1 MYCFSRC
8 HLVSKLGSLRR
19 SGQFL
24 CACRA
29 EAKKSKGSERESS
42 KSKRTMAAVAAADA
56 ADAVHPMVPVPD
68 ALLTV
73 LRETARSIVEESS
86 SSSSP
91 SSSSPTTATVRLHS
105 DDGTPQYQSIMG
117 RILAEDVTVN
127 DPYPP
132 FDASIMDGY
141 AVKSADLSSK
151 GADNEWTHQI
161 VGQIYAGDD
170 VDESRQQ
177 NHQGTLP
184 SAAYVTTGAVV
195 PSPYDA
201 VVPIEDITV
210 SPDGKFLR
218 VNSEPTSTS
227 PGKWIRKVG
236 CDMAAGSVALSAGTV
251 LQPPHVGILIQVG
264 VNELVVR
271 DLPKVGVLSTGNEI
285 LPSHHHPSASGKI
298 PDVNRPILL
307 STLSSWGNC
316 TPIDLGI
323 ETDDDINELT
333 NNLRSAMDRCDVI
346 VTTGGISMGEKDVME
361 DVLVQKFGAKVHFGR
376 IHMKPGKPTTFMTI
390 KVPGVD
396 RRPRTCLIFCLPG
409 NPVSGIVCSH
419 LFVRPCLDMLVKGV
433 DTSASLHDIVQSA
446 TVQEEIVAT
455 LTKDVKLDVE
465 RPEYRR
471 VSLTYVPGANGGQFL
486 ASSTGVQR
494 SSRLMSMNGADGLML
509 LPKGEPGGKLVAK
522 EGEAYPVMLL
532 GGSVGTVGV
541 KVRDSI
547 HISQRLNSEDKL
559 SVVIANIVVG
569 DNSERKM
576 LDMVGPDATEL
587 THRAAVALGSDCFN
601 VLATVKL
608 FDSDGQAGLLGELWS
623 LRSDVVVV
631 VCSGTSFQAN
641 LDYASTVRSF
651 FVKEADAIA
660 LQARKGAAEQHPT
673 AALFEFTAGFFEDFH
688 GMQYMLLLLPEE
700 GLEGSLQAVGGLLS
714 HALKVG
720 KGGGSFGHS
729 HAQHH
734 HHAHK

>member
-1 MYCFSRC
+1 
-8 HLVSKLGSLRR
+8 
-19 SGQFL
+19 
-24 CACRA
+24 
-29 EAKKSKGSERESS
+29 
-42 KSKRTMAAVAAADA
+42 MAAAA

-73 LRETARSIVEESS
+73 LRETARSILVEEEESS
-86 SSSSP
+86 SP
-91 SSSSPTTATVRLHS
+91 KTATLRLHS
-105 DDGTPQYQSIMG
+105 EDGTPQYQCIMG

-141 AVKSADLSSK
+141 CVQSCDDLSTRSSK
-151 GADNEWTHQI
+151 GTDSEWTHQI

-170 VDESRQQ
+170 VDESSSSSSSSKEE
-177 NHQGTLP
+177 NKQGALP

-210 SPDGKFLR
+210 SPDGKYLR
-218 VNSEPTSTS
+218 VKSEPGSTS
-227 PGKWIRKVG
+227 SGKWIRKVG
-236 CDMAAGSVALSAGTV
+236 CDMAAGTVALSAGTV
-251 LQPPHVGILIQVG
+251 LQPPHVGILIQIG

-316 TPIDLGI
+316 TPVDLGI

-361 DVLVQKFGAKVHFGR
+361 DVFVEQFGATVHFGR

-390 KVPGVD
+390 KVPAIG
-396 RRPRTCLIFCLPG
+396 RRSRTCLIFCLPG

-433 DTSASLHDIVQSA
+433 DTSTSLHDIVQNA

-509 LPKGEPGGKLVAK
+509 LPKGEPGRKLVAK
-522 EGEAYPVMLL
+522 EGEIYPVMLL

-541 KVRDSI
+541 MVRDSI
-547 HISQRLNSEDKL
+547 HISQSLNSEDKV
-559 SVVIANIVVG
+559 SVAIVNVVVG
-569 DNSERKM
+569 DDHGKM
-576 LDMVGPDATEL
+576 LDMVVEAPDTTEL
-587 THRAAVALGSDCFN
+587 SRRAAVALGSDRFN
-601 VLATVKL
+601 VLATVKVL
-608 FDSDGQAGLLGELWS
+608 TCAELMTELAS
-623 LRSDVVVV
+623 LESDVILVVFA
-631 VCSGTSFQAN
+631 GTPFQEN
-641 LDYASTVRSF
+641 LRYASTVRTF
-651 FVKEADAIA
+651 IDKEADAIA

-673 AALFEFTAGFFEDFH
+673 AALFEFTAGFVH
-688 GMQYMLLLLPEE
+688 QNQTQCMLLLLPEE
-700 GLEGSLQAVGGLLS
+700 GLEGSLQAVRGLLP
-714 HALKVG
+714 HALEVG
-720 KGGGSFGHS
+720 KGASAH
-729 HAQHH
+729 HH
-734 HHAHK
+734 HHAQNN